1 MTLTQEDLQ
10 IASEELGAAVGGSG
24 GAEGDATAPGRLAE
38 FLEFVKRS
46 RFTLLGLVFL
56 IGLSLG
62 WLIIGWWIWPVKW
75 TNSDP
80 WLLRMEHRTMFVRL
94 VAEKYWHDGDISYA
108 REALAGWDRDDLADL
123 LATMQV
129 QASSPEER
137 QHLAAL
143 AEALALS
150 DSEHDSLVAALL
162 GQKILIWSVIL
173 AASPLAVAV
182 ALAVSPLVRNR
193 TEESTGRLG
202 YGAEAFE
209 QELEELLA
217 LDEEQLAE
225 GGGEEWEEEEEEWV
239 GEREEEEEQ
248 EEEEGEEADEDEWLD
263 EEIGEEGQ
271 LVGDILLDV
280 FQEEDEALAYY
291 EALCEGLEDV
301 DVDDL
306 VHKAQGVLDQLVRS
320 NALRE

>member
-1 MTLTQEDLQ
+1 MTFAQENLQ

-24 GAEGDATAPGRLAE
+24 GAKGDETVAGRLTG
-38 FLEFVKRS
+38 FVKRS
-46 RFTLLGLVFL
+46 RFTLLGLAFL
-56 IGLSLG
+56 VGLSLG

-80 WLLRMEHRTMFVRL
+80 WLLSMEHRMTFVRL
-94 VAEKYWHDGDISYA
+94 VAEDYWHDGDISYA
-108 REALAGWDRDDLADL
+108 REALTGWDRDDLTDL

-150 DSEHDSLVAALL
+150 DPAEDSLVATLL
-162 GQKILIWSVIL
+162 GQKILIWSVAL

-182 ALAVSPLVRNR
+182 VLAVSPLVRNR
-193 TEESTGRLG
+193 TGESTRRLG
-202 YGAEAFE
+202 HGADAFE
-209 QELEELLA
+209 RELEELLA
-217 LDEEQLAE
+217 LEEEQLAE
-225 GGGEEWEEEEEEWV
+225 GGEGEEWEEEEEWV
-239 GEREEEEEQ
+239 GEGEDWEEEEQ
-248 EEEEGEEADEDEWLD
+248 EEEEGGEADEDEWLD

-271 LVGDILLDV
+271 LVGDILSDI
-280 FQEEDEALAYY
+280 FQEEDETLAYY
-291 EALCEGLEDV
+291 EALCEGLEDI

-306 VHKAQGVLDQLVRS
+306 VRKAQGVLDQLVRS
-320 NALRE
+320 NALHE